1 MFPLRDSTP
10 GVSFPVI
17 TVMIIMVNVLVFLV
31 EIMAGSQAMESLVY
45 VFGLVPAN
53 INPNTYSI
61 GNYYSFLTS
70 TFLHGSWMHVLGN
83 MWMLWIFGDNV
94 EDHMGK
100 VKFLLFYILC
110 GMAAGMTHYVISP
123 QSNIPVIGASGAV
136 AGVMGAYF
144 MMFRKAKVLTYIPP
158 IFLINIP
165 AWIYLG
171 FWAVSQ
177 LYCGTADLFSSNS
190 CGQIAFWAHIG
201 GFAAGMLLYKPLLK
215 NTEQRGYM

>member
-10 GVSFPVI
+10 GVSFPLI
-17 TVMIIMVNVLVFLV
+17 TVLLVVVNLLVFLA
-31 EIMAGSQAMESLVY
+31 EIMAGPHGMETLVY
-45 VFGLVPAN
+45 VYGLIPAN
-53 INPNTYSI
+53 INGNAFSI

-100 VKFLLFYILC
+100 GRFLFFYLLC
-110 GMAAGMTHYVISP
+110 GLAAGITHYAISP
-123 QSNIPVIGASGAV
+123 ESSVPVIGASGAV

-144 MMFRKAKVLTYIPP
+144 MMFRKARVLTYIPP

-165 AWIYLG
+165 AWIFLG
-171 FWAVSQ
+171 FWAISQ
-177 LYCGTADLFSSNS
+177 LYCGTAYLFSSNS

-215 NTEQRGYM
+215 NDEDFRY